1 MAAADAITDN
11 YIRSAV
17 QNDVRLELDTL
28 QDVLVHD
35 VIHGFDVLHAALHL
49 TASTLA
55 LRVPDVPINVT
66 HLFRVPFGD
75 KQGQLGSLEFFRSA
89 AIGGH

>member
-17 QNDVRLELDTL
+17 QNDVRLELDRL
-28 QDVLVHD
+28 QDVIVHD
-35 VIHGFDVLHAALHL
+35 TIYGFDVLHAALHL

-66 HLFRVPFGD
+66 HLFRVPFGHN
-75 KQGQLGSLEFFRSA
+75 QGDLA
-89 AIGGH
+89 A